1 VHRASKGKRGARR
14 LPRADQPA
22 PVNWTLRKSLSQHP
36 RLDRSAIKPP
46 RTIRRKSPGRRA
58 VLAWRAVGSRLGAI
72 AAIALAVGCLGA
84 IAALDGP
91 QMRSMAPS
99 STTFAAPT
107 TVSTVAS
114 LTWTTAPP
122 SLAEEPARTLRT
134 VPPSRYARHY
144 RIGARCRDGWRSHA
158 TGSGAC
164 SWHGG
169 VAEWLYA
176 DDRIVHDTKTG
187 RELGT
192 VRSVGTY
199 AGQALQ
205 RQAHYS
211 LSLDEVEEACD
222 RTLRNGS
229 GSA

>member
-1 VHRASKGKRGARR
+1 
-14 LPRADQPA
+14 
-22 PVNWTLRKSLSQHP
+22 
-36 RLDRSAIKPP
+36 
-46 RTIRRKSPGRRA
+46 
-58 VLAWRAVGSRLGAI
+58 
-72 AAIALAVGCLGA
+72 
-84 IAALDGP
+84 
-91 QMRSMAPS
+91 MAPS

-122 SLAEEPARTLRT
+122 SSAEEPARTLRT
-134 VPPSRYARHY
+134 VPPSLHTRHY

-176 DDRIVHDTKTG
+176 DDRIVHDTKTS

-199 AGQALQ
+199 AGRALQ

-222 RTLRNGS
+222 RTFTQWKRERLTDLREHDRDQFVFHCQLNS
-229 GSA
+229 LR